1 MSKKNMQYIDVANDF
16 TEEEEAVFKPVSA
29 TAVAEQPEPM
39 KPKAVDSSLDAHVA
53 AQYRAGM
60 NLKDIS
66 KANNISAGKIYGI
79 LARMDVPL
87 RSGRYKTASGDRLAT
102 MTNQEKQS
110 LIDSYLRG
118 TALEFLYRAYKLN
131 KHGLYRV
138 LDEANIPRRHKHIST
153 EAKPETETEEAAYT
167 SITPEEFT
175 GTLPDGRLTTL
186 TGEQTFHGVI
196 AQPVDKPVVAD
207 ISATDTGIHIT
218 LNRKFLTSAE
228 NINITLSV
236 VD

>member
-16 TEEEEAVFKPVSA
+16 TEEEEAVFKPAV
-29 TAVAEQPEPM
+29 AVAEPAKGAKPE
-39 KPKAVDSSLDAHVA
+39 KTEAVGSSLDSHVA

-60 NLKDIS
+60 NLKDICKS
-66 KANNISAGKIYGI
+66 NNISAGKVYGI

-102 MTNQEKQS
+102 MTNKEKQS
-110 LIDSYLRG
+110 LIDSYLSG
-118 TALEFLYRAYKLN
+118 KALETLYRAYNLN

-153 EAKPETETEEAAYT
+153 EAKPETEEAAYT
-167 SITPEEFT
+167 GVSPEEFT

-186 TGEQTFHGVI
+186 SGGQTFPGIV
-196 AQPVDKPVVAD
+196 AEPVEKPVVAD
-207 ISATDTGIHIT
+207 VSATDTGIHIT
-218 LNRKFLTSAE
+218 LNRKHLTSAE
-228 NINITLSV
+228 NINITITV
-236 VD
+236 AG

>member
-16 TEEEEAVFKPVSA
+16 TEEEVAVFQPAV
-29 TAVAEQPEPM
+29 AVAEKPKQEE
-39 KPKAVDSSLDAHVA
+39 KPKAEASSLDAHVA

-79 LARMDVPL
+79 LDRMAVPL

-102 MTNQEKQS
+102 MSNAEKQR
-110 LIDSYLRG
+110 LIDSYLSG
-118 TALEFLYRAYKLN
+118 TPLETLYETHNLN

-153 EAKPETETEEAAYT
+153 EAKPETEEAAYT
-167 SITPEEFT
+167 SNTPEEFT
-175 GTLPDGRLTTL
+175 GTLPEGRLITL
-186 TGEQTFHGVI
+186 TGGQTFHGVV
-196 AQPVDKPVVAD
+196 AEPVEKPVVAD
-207 ISATDTGIHIT
+207 VSATDTGIHIT
-218 LNRKFLTSAE
+218 LNRKHLTSAE
-228 NINITLSV
+228 NINITITV
-236 VD
+236 AG